1 MYSAMTKV
9 PLTNHEVKKYCPF
22 RYSTRTTCEIELWSE
37 NPTAKIGQMTLD
49 EALEK
54 YIKPG
59 VLLVRKNDFV
69 KGMEPRSP
77 DQYVLV
83 QLNTVKLTVDVEIA
97 LNGRRAKQIFLHAWA
112 NRDYCKRLLERAYHM
127 LLKGLPV
134 EIHVGEKT
142 KGGIN
147 FRSDTRLYNDL
158 VHLRPEV
165 IQRAMPERSGIII
178 DPQTTKKTYKE
189 FCWVVGPPEKV
200 AGGSLL
206 RPKNITRRLYRNR
219 TFPLKIEEHAKRQA
233 QFNLEKLAREDID
246 E

>member
-1 MYSAMTKV
+1 MNYF
-9 PLTNHEVKKYCPF
+9 PF
-22 RYSTRTTCEIELWSE
+22 RYSTKTTCEIELWSE
-37 NPTAKIGQMTLD
+37 NPPAKIGQMTLD

-59 VLLVRKNDFV
+59 VLLIRKNDFV

-83 QLNTVKLTVDVEIA
+83 QLNTGKLTVDIEIA
-97 LNGRRAKQIFLHAWA
+97 LNGRGAKQIFLHTWA

-127 LLKGLPV
+127 LVKGLPV
-134 EIHVGEKT
+134 EIHVGEKS
-142 KGGIN
+142 KGSIN
-147 FRSDTRLYNDL
+147 FSSDTRLFNDL

-200 AGGSLL
+200 AGGGSL
-206 RPKNITRRLYRNR
+206 RPKNITRRLYKTR
-219 TFPLKIEEHAKRQA
+219 TSQLKIEEHTKKQA
-233 QFNLEKLAREDID
+233 Q
-246 E
+246 